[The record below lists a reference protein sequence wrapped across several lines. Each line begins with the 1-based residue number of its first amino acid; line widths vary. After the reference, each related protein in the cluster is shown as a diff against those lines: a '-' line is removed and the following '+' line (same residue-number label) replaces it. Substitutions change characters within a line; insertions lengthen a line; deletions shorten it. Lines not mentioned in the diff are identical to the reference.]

1 MKFEDFGSESKSYP
15 MRSVNPTQLGNNASS
30 SSKLR
35 GIWAPC
41 LTPIKDNYTIDQ
53 LRLKDHIDWL
63 LSNGC
68 SGIVL
73 FGTTGEAASFSAAER
88 MTALEKLIASGVSP
102 RNLIIGNGFSA
113 ITDTVAVTRHA
124 MELGCES
131 VLMVPPF
138 YFKDLSL
145 EGISTSFRY
154 VLDEVNSSKLRV
166 VLYHYPKMSAVP
178 ITHALIDKL
187 IESHGELIAGLKDSS
202 GDWQSVEGFIR
213 AYPNL
218 SIFPGSDMLLLK
230 GLKIGAVG
238 TITATADINPAG
250 IRKVYDLW
258 SVAKNAEDAQSKA
271 EQIRQIVFRYPLAAA
286 LKSVH
291 SAFRSDL
298 DWNRVRPPLVVLSDY
313 QRLKLIEALTQ
324 VDFQLNV

>member
-1 MKFEDFGSESKSYP
+1 M
-15 MRSVNPTQLGNNASS
+15 
-30 SSKLR
+30 
-35 GIWAPC
+35 
-41 LTPIKDNYTIDQ
+41 
-53 LRLKDHIDWL
+53 
-63 LSNGC
+63 
-68 SGIVL
+68 L

-138 YFKDLSL
+138 YFKDISL

-154 VLDEVNSSKLRV
+154 VFDEVNSSRLRV
-166 VLYHYPKMSAVP
+166 VLYHYPQMSAVP

-187 IESHGELIAGLKDSS
+187 IESHGKLIAGLKDSS

-291 SAFRSDL
+291 SAFRSDP
-298 DWNRVRPPLVVLSDY
+298 DWNRVRPPLVVLSDH

>member
-1 MKFEDFGSESKSYP
+1 MNFEEIGSESKSFP
-15 MRSVNPTQLGNNASS
+15 AHSADSTQLGNNVSS

-53 LRLKDHIDWL
+53 LRLQDHIDWL

-68 SGIVL
+68 SGVVL
-73 FGTTGEAASFSAAER
+73 FGTTGEAASFSATER

-102 RNLIIGNGFSA
+102 RNLIIGNGFPA

-124 MELGCES
+124 VELGCES

-138 YFKDLSL
+138 YFKDISV
-145 EGISTSFRY
+145 EGISTSYRHVF
-154 VLDEVNSSKLRV
+154 DEVNSLRLRV

-178 ITHALIDKL
+178 IMHALIDKL

-258 SVAKNAEDAQSKA
+258 SDAKNAEVAQSKA

-291 SAFRSDL
+291 SAFRSDP
-298 DWNRVRPPLVVLSDY
+298 DWNRVRPPLVVLSDH
-313 QRLKLIEALTQ
+313 QRLKLIENLTHI
-324 VDFQLNV
+324 DFQLNV

>member
-1 MKFEDFGSESKSYP
+1 MNFEEFGSESKSFP
-15 MRSVNPTQLGNNASS
+15 ARSVDSIQLGTNASS

-53 LRLKDHIDWL
+53 LRLQDHIDWL

-68 SGIVL
+68 SGVVL
-73 FGTTGEAASFSAAER
+73 FGTTGEAASFSSAER

-145 EGISTSFRY
+145 EGITASYRY
-154 VLDEVNSSKLRV
+154 VLDEVNSSRLRV

-187 IESHGELIAGLKDSS
+187 IESHSELIAGLKDSS

-250 IRKVYDLW
+250 ICKVYDLW

-291 SAFRSDL
+291 SAFRSDP
-298 DWNRVRPPLVVLSDY
+298 DWNRVRPPLVVLSDH
-313 QRLKLIEALTQ
+313 QRLKLIETLTQ